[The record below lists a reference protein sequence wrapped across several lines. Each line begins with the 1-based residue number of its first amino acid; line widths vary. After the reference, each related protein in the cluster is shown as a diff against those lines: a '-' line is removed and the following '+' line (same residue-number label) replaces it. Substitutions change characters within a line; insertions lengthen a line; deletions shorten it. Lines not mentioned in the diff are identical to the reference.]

1 MGFRQL
7 RRPSRFTV
15 RELLVLVASDLD
27 HTEQRE
33 YVKQVFSWYFHRE
46 HVFLVAV
53 SAGCV
58 GLALATGQAAN
69 PIAVAV
75 VFALLG
81 ALGFVVQIVLA
92 PLHREYL
99 CCLVLLQRLDRFR
112 EPLREAFEEEIG
124 QPEPEPGTYLRF
136 YGSWFTD
143 GTTLAEAIRARHRQ
157 CRASFGIGV
166 NPSSTSVGRYLF
178 AVLAHVPTDEYERRR
193 PVRMATDEVIRNASI
208 T

>member
-1 MGFRQL
+1 
-7 RRPSRFTV
+7 
-15 RELLVLVASDLD
+15 LVLVASELD
-27 HTEQRE
+27 RNDQRA

-46 HVFLVAV
+46 HVFLVAISV
-53 SAGCV
+53 GFV
-58 GLALATGQAAN
+58 GLAVATGQEAN
-69 PIAVAV
+69 PIAVAI

-81 ALGFVVQIVLA
+81 ALGWLVQIVIA

-124 QPEPEPGTYLRF
+124 QPEPEPGAYLRF

-143 GTTLAEAIRARHRQ
+143 GTRLADAIRARNRE

-166 NPSSTSVGRYLF
+166 NPSSASVGRYLF

-193 PVRMATDEVIRNASI
+193 PVRVATDEVIRDASSA
-208 T
+208 